1 MFQPNRMNDIDNFFM
16 KNNNQVTPKRSYSP
30 RLIPHENQR
39 AIVIAENQRGDN
51 QRAIQMQFFP
61 SNK

>member
-39 AIVIAENQRGDN
+39 AILIA
-51 QRAIQMQFFP
+51 
-61 SNK
+61 